1 MELVLG
7 QNVKL
12 TTTSYICDK
21 VSLSAN
27 NKT

>member
-12 TTTSYICDK
+12 TTTSCIYDK